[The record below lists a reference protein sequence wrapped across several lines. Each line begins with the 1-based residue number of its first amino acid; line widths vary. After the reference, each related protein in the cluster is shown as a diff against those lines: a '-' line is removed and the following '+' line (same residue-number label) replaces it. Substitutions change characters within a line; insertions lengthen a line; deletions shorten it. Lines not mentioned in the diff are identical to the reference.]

1 MKSRRRFRN
10 GTGTP
15 SIYRKNKDPSFLLS
29 KPKRYEAE
37 ESWPLILF
45 LHGMGERGTDLN
57 LIKHYGIP
65 RTAADDQSF
74 PFITV
79 SPQCPGDSYWTEE
92 TDTLKELI
100 TQCILSLKVDP
111 ARVYVTGLSMGEQ
124 AHGSSRLRTQTF
136 CGGSTRMRNKFS
148 RKSRPP
154 GRTAGLGI
162 PWGQGW
168 CSPCCL
174 FHFHGTGNGTEWNG
188 SQIDH
193 LPGYRTWCM
202 DGNLS
207 KSNVIFL
214 VFGEQ
219 EIDSRVYKMKRN
231 GSCCNSKRFN
241 RWRFQWLL

>member
-1 MKSRRRFRN
+1 MALEPHQFTEKTR
-10 GTGTP
+10 TLP
-15 SIYRKNKDPSFLLS
+15 FLLS

-111 ARVYVTGLSMGEQ
+111 ARVYVTGLSMGGAGTWKLAIEYPDLF
-124 AHGSSRLRTQTF
+124 AAAAPVCGTSFPEKADRL
-136 CGGSTRMRNKFS
+136 
-148 RKSRPP
+148 
-154 GRTAGLGI
+154 AGL
-162 PWGQGW
+162 PVWV
-168 CSPCCL
+168 
-174 FHFHGTGNGTEWNG
+174 FHGDKDDVVPVACSTSMVQAMEQNGMEARLTIYPDTGHDAWTETYQNQTLYSW
-188 SQIDH
+188 
-193 LPGYRTWCM
+193 
-202 DGNLS
+202 
-207 KSNVIFL
+207 FL
-214 VFGEQ
+214 E
-219 EIDSRVYKMKRN
+219 
-231 GSCCNSKRFN
+231 N
-241 RWRFQWLL
+241 RR